1 MLTPRIFAIAC
12 LLKNLTR
19 EIADI
24 KTVQNML
31 SDIEFRKLGKVNL
44 VIDQSFY
51 SEANISACHDKHSKF
66 LISTKI
72 SLRFVK
78 QKLDQVRRLTE
89 SCSYFSS
96 KYNL

>member
-1 MLTPRIFAIAC
+1 M
-12 LLKNLTR
+12 TR
-19 EIADI
+19 EIADV

-51 SEANISACHDKHSKF
+51 SEVNISACHDKHSKF

-89 SCSYFSS
+89 SCSYISS